1 MGSQITTH
9 ALQKEALSALIKML
23 KSTCTHTHTHT
34 HKIKNEKK
42 LFIESLADWSTI
54 SPVQAAASLWD
65 IPLRAGVGSC
75 SSGWSSTGCWLPT
88 LYMFTGRRCCRLCIM
103 RCQSIITTFL
113 ILDLHV
119 LSKPVCWDIYSV
131 RQIQTLVMG
140 KLYSL

>member
-1 MGSQITTH
+1 MPAHTH
-9 ALQKEALSALIKML
+9 
-23 KSTCTHTHTHT
+23 THTYTHTHTHT
-34 HKIKNEKK
+34 HTRSRMKRNY
-42 LFIESLADWSTI
+42 SLRVWLTEALY
-54 SPVQAAASLWD
+54 PVQAAASLWD

-75 SSGWSSTGCWLPT
+75 SSGWSSTGCRLPT

-113 ILDLHV
+113 VLDLHV

-131 RQIQTLVMG
+131 CQIHTLVMG